1 MTAPTAHLDAARTL
15 GVPVTEIS
23 DVADS
28 PAGTIIVTVDGA
40 SYVDVPAD
48 RPDGDG
54 KTGLMF
60 LAAPKEKYS
69 GSFPVYAAPA
79 ENEDED
85 PKPAKKAA
93 DAVVAAVEQ
102 SRQLLVERAK
112 ELGLKINGRTKTEN
126 IVAMIAEA
134 EAKGAGA
141 DPMATGGVVD
151 AGTVTVVGESGPELV
166 VPAAGSI
173 VVPTGDSDPGKV
185 EGADGAGDG
194 E

>member
-48 RPDGDG
+48 RPDSDG

-60 LAAPKEKYS
+60 LAAPKENYS
-69 GSFPVYAAPA
+69 GSFPVYAAPV

-93 DAVVAAVEQ
+93 EAVVASVGQ
-102 SRQLLVERAK
+102 SRQLLVDRAK

-126 IVAMIAEA
+126 IAAMIAAA
-134 EAKGAGA
+134 EAA
-141 DPMATGGVVD
+141 GGVVD
-151 AGTVTVVGESGPELV
+151 PDPGSVVGESGPELFI
-166 VPAAGSI
+166 PTAGSD
-173 VVPTGDSDPGKV
+173 VVPTSGDDSDPGDV